1 MTLQW
6 LCFCCNQHAFFF
18 SKLDWRF
25 CIVSIAKTDFYCSM
39 IFFFFWVWILLHRI
53 LLSDYCSQLL
63 LDMLD
68 KLQKRACSTV
78 GPRLT
83 ASLKPSSYL
92 GNVASLSLSHSYYFM
107 FIWIGWICSTSIL
120 SWDVHLFFLIVYLIS
135 LSPFL
140 NVIRLLFV
148 NHFFLCLARLCMRNA
163 FLWVMI

>member
-1 MTLQW
+1 MHFSSLNW
-6 LCFCCNQHAFFF
+6 IGAFALFLLLKLIFTVLWYF
-18 SKLDWRF
+18 SSSEFGYFYIEYYCRT
-25 CIVSIAKTDFYCSM
+25 IAPS
-39 IFFFFWVWILLHRI
+39 W
-53 LLSDYCSQLL
+53 L

-92 GNVASLSLSHSYYFM
+92 RNVASLSLSHSYYFM